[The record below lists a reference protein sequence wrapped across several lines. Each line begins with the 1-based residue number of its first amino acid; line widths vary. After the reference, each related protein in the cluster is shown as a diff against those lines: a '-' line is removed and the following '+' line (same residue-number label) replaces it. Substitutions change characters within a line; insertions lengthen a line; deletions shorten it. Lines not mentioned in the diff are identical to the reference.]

1 MVRSIVLAA
10 LAARAAAMSWSLPA
24 ALVDDDA
31 HAVFGDGLTIHVHLE
46 ADERAALIYVDGA
59 LALELPD
66 KRWALL
72 SEPPCEEGTA
82 PRWTSGVLPVER
94 NGDVEVAVHALRCD
108 GGGVFGGAA
117 TVAVV
122 VDDEDCDEDVT
133 VVDAFTYWSRPSAGS
148 CRRTRT
154 ARGTGR
160 VSGA

>member
-94 NGDVEVAVHALRCD
+94 NGDVEE
-108 GGGVFGGAA
+108 
-117 TVAVV
+117 T
-122 VDDEDCDEDVT
+122 
-133 VVDAFTYWSRPSAGS
+133 SS
-148 CRRTRT
+148 RT
-154 ARGTGR
+154 ASPERDRRPPRGVEESDSPEPAADRHLQRVFTTCQTAHAGNSGR
-160 VSGA
+160 SEQFSVR

>member
-31 HAVFGDGLTIHVHLE
+31 HAVFGDGLTIHVHLG

-82 PRWTSGVLPVER
+82 PRWTSGVLPIER
-94 NGDVEVAVHALRCD
+94 NGAVEVAVHALRCD

-154 ARGTGR
+154 ARGTGK